1 MIDGTYSIL
10 YIKWEDEFLPIGCL
24 TSDSFS
30 EQVEMLDTTTRDNAG
45 WRTSTPTNQSYN
57 ISFDGIVKN
66 TNFYGGDSTKIS
78 LDRLRVLKR
87 SRTLIEWKTQ
97 DENLTF
103 VDSGF
108 GHITS
113 LSKTSNMEEF
123 ISFTCDIEGFGVTE
137 SISLEDFELQSTL
150 QYKL

>member
-57 ISFDGIVKN
+57 LSFDGLIQN
-66 TNFYGGDSTKIS
+66 TNFTGGDSTKIS

-87 SRTLIEWKTQ
+87 GRTLIEWKTQ

>member
-1 MIDGTYSIL
+1 MIDGTYNLL
-10 YIKWEDEFLPIGCL
+10 YIKWGGDFLPIGCL
-24 TSDSFS
+24 ISDSFS
-30 EQVEMLDTTTRDNAG
+30 EEVEMLDTTTRDNAG
-45 WRTSTPTNQSYN
+45 WKTSTPTIQSYN
-57 ISFDGIVKN
+57 LSFDGLIQN
-66 TNFYGGDSTKIS
+66 TNFTGGDSSKIS

-87 SRTLIEWKTQ
+87 NRTLIEWKTQ

-108 GHITS
+108 GYITS

-123 ISFTCDIEGFGVTE
+123 MSFTCDIEGFGATT

-150 QYKL
+150 QYKI

>member
-30 EQVEMLDTTTRDNAG
+30 EDIEMLDSTTRDNAG

-66 TNFYGGDSTKIS
+66 TNFTGGDSTKIS

-87 SRTLIEWKTQ
+87 GRTLIEWKTQ

>member
-66 TNFYGGDSTKIS
+66 TNFTGGDSTKIS

-87 SRTLIEWKTQ
+87 GRTLIEWKTQ

>member
-1 MIDGTYSIL
+1 MINGGYSIL
-10 YIKWEDEFLPIGCL
+10 YIKWEGSFLPIGCL
-24 TSDSFS
+24 TSDNFS
-30 EQVEMLDTTTRDNAG
+30 EDVDMININRGGTAWKTRL
-45 WRTSTPTNQSYN
+45 PTNQGYN
-57 ISFDGIVKN
+57 ISFDGLVKD
-66 TNFYGGDSTKIS
+66 TNSSTGDSSKIS
-78 LDRLRVLKR
+78 LDRLTILKR
-87 SRTLIEWKTQ
+87 SSTLIEWKTQ

-108 GHITS
+108 GYITS

-150 QYKL
+150 QYKI